1 MINVF
6 RDYLFYNFCSRWV
19 EETIRNVSSF
29 ESFIFSQQGKFE
41 KSKFYKKK
49 IQRWKGILKLFKKFW
64 KLKEIWKKRSKFREN
79 FEFRK
84 KDIPD
89 FEFKRILRV
98 SKFQRKK
105 DISKISRSRKKSQK
119 KRWILKLLRIS
130 MKKKKSRIL
139 KISKKRPKF
148 REEFRKKIHPRFLI
162 QTILRVSKFQKR
174 ILRKF

>member
-29 ESFIFSQQGKFE
+29 ESFIFSQRGKFE

-89 FEFKRILRV
+89 FEFKQFWEFRNF
-98 SKFQRKK
+98 KEGHFENFE
-105 DISKISRSRKKSQK
+105 ISEKISEKK
-119 KRWILKLLRIS
+119 ILKLLRIS
-130 MKKKKSRIL
+130 IKKKK
-139 KISKKRPKF
+139 ISNFENFEK
-148 REEFRKKIHPRFLI
+148 E
-162 QTILRVSKFQKR
+162 T
-174 ILRKF
+174 